1 MSVPREQL
9 AEWKA
14 KLLKHG
20 HGWDGYAV
28 DVVGVIDELL
38 TLRAENERLREALGA
53 YVALSRFE
61 WASWNPTL
69 ADLER
74 RAAAA
79 LAKEGA

>member
-14 KLLKHG
+14 KLLRHG

-38 TLRAENERLREALGA
+38 TLRAENERLRQLVQEIVDVDPAPDWD
-53 YVALSRFE
+53 E
-61 WASWNPTL
+61 
-69 ADLER
+69 